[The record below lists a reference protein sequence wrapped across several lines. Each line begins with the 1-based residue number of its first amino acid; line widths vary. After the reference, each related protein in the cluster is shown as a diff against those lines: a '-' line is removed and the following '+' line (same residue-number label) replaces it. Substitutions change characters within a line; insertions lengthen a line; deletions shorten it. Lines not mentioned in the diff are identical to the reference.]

1 MNGWTARAALG
12 AYRRLVRR
20 YPADFRLRYEDEMVA
35 ALVALLAVERRR
47 RGRLAAAALWM
58 RAMRDVVVTARSQRP
73 PAARRS
79 VSGWS
84 ADWRQG
90 ARTLLRDP
98 LFAIV
103 VVLTLALSIGGV
115 TAVFT
120 LADPI
125 LFRPLPYPDA
135 DRVFRTRV
143 EGTGTFLGFPQ
154 FADYFAAKSMRTA
167 QATGAF
173 YAPVPAQLAGGSEE
187 APATLLGYRVTG
199 GMLDVLGIAPERG
212 RLFVAQE
219 YDAVVPD
226 PSPSVGEEPALI
238 TDGLWTRAFGRRD
251 EAIGAVL
258 PLTVRTATLRL
269 RVVGVL
275 RPDFVFPDYTNDA
288 PSFLMPGRL
297 DPAAVSNPRSVTD
310 IFLRL
315 RPGVD
320 SGVATAE
327 LQDIA
332 RTTERE
338 YAVLPQGRHVTL
350 LPIRDTLFKS
360 VRTPLAM
367 LLAITI
373 AILVLASVNLAHLYL
388 VRTGERT
395 REIAVRCA
403 LGASAWRI
411 VRWLMTETLILAI
424 AGGAAALAVGRGL
437 FGLVMSVMPQFA
449 RVYRLAPAGVDARVV
464 AATAFL
470 SLATLIV
477 FGVAPALGAARPTIA
492 PTLQEGSSRATGRRR
507 ARHRLLTAIQAGL
520 AVSILVVSALIV
532 VSFVKLASSVH
543 GVDFDGVTSVSIDW
557 PASAA
562 LPARQHALAKRV
574 TDESAAAL
582 RGRLG
587 VARGTPGLTFPTAF
601 WRAEDPDSAPPQGMA
616 YPADRSYLD
625 IVRVSLVRGRLYTDE
640 EAWNNVPVAIID
652 ERAAEVVWPGQDPL
666 GRLIKD
672 RQASDNP
679 PRTVIGVVKRL
690 DVLSTNDWAA
700 KGIAFVPLHPDARSG
715 DVFVWRGTP
724 TVALR
729 DAVAQTVRRLDPSAV
744 VGVRALEP
752 FERTLGEPRLMARLL
767 GVLGALALVLTMF
780 GVYSVVSHTVAG
792 RRVEIGVRMALGA
805 SATSVR
811 RLVLRDAV
819 LPAAA
824 GIAVGLVPCLWW
836 TGSIRKLLFALEPH
850 DPIVV
855 AAASGTVLVIVAV
868 AALGPARRAS
878 RVDPVVALRQN

>member
-1 MNGWTARAALG
+1 MSDWAVRAALV
-12 AYRRLVRR
+12 AYRHVVRR
-20 YPADFRLRYEDEMVA
+20 YPVEFRRRYEDEMVT
-35 ALVALLAVERRR
+35 ALTTLLAAERR
-47 RGRLAAAALWM
+47 RGRLAAGALWM
-58 RAMRDVVVTARSQRP
+58 RAMRDAAATARSEHAS
-73 PAARRS
+73 AAPRS
-79 VSGWS
+79 VGGWS
-84 ADWRQG
+84 GDWRQA
-90 ARTLLRDP
+90 ARALRRHP
-98 LFAIV
+98 LFGIV

-135 DRVFRTRV
+135 DRVFRARV

-154 FADYFAAKSMRTA
+154 FADYFAAKSMRSA
-167 QATGAF
+167 QAIGAF
-173 YAPVPAQLAGGSEE
+173 YAPVPAQLAGGNDE
-187 APATLLGYRVTG
+187 APAPLLGYRVTD

-212 RLFVAQE
+212 RLFVAEE
-219 YDAVVPD
+219 YDAVVPG
-226 PSPSVGEEPALI
+226 PSSPAGEQPALI

-251 EAIGAVL
+251 EAIGGVL
-258 PLTVRTATLRL
+258 SLAIKAATLRL

-288 PSFLMPGRL
+288 PSFLLPGRL

-315 RPGVD
+315 RAGAD
-320 SGVATAE
+320 SDVATAE
-327 LQDIA
+327 LTDIA
-332 RTTERE
+332 RSTERQ
-338 YAVLPQGRHVTL
+338 YPAIPQGRRMTL
-350 LPIRDTLFKS
+350 LPIHDTLFKS

-367 LLAITI
+367 LLAITL
-373 AILVLASVNLAHLYL
+373 AILVLASANLAHLYL
-388 VRTGERT
+388 VRTGERA

-403 LGASAWRI
+403 LGASSWRI

-424 AGGAAALAVGRGL
+424 AGGAAALVVGRAL
-437 FGLVMSVMPQFA
+437 FALVMSVMPQFA
-449 RVYRLAPAGVDARVV
+449 RVYRLVPASVDTRVV
-464 AATAFL
+464 VVTALL
-470 SLATLIV
+470 SFATLVV
-477 FGVAPALGAARPTIA
+477 FGLAPALGAARPTVA
-492 PTLQEGSSRATGRRR
+492 PTLQQGSTRAIGGRR
-507 ARHRLLTAIQAGL
+507 ARHRLLTAVQAGL

-543 GVDFDGVTSVSIDW
+543 GVDFDGVTTVSIDW
-557 PASAA
+557 PAGDAS
-562 LPARQHALAKRV
+562 PARLHAQAKQIA
-574 TDESAAAL
+574 DEATSVL
-582 RGRLG
+582 QGRLG

-625 IVRVSLVRGRLYTDE
+625 IVRVTLVRGRLYTNE
-640 EAWNNVPVAIID
+640 EAWSNVPVAVID
-652 ERAAEVVWPGQDPL
+652 ERAAELVWPGEDPL
-666 GRLIKD
+666 GRLVKD
-672 RQASDNP
+672 RQASENP

-700 KGIAFVPLHPDARSG
+700 KGIAFVPLHPEARSG
-715 DVFVWRGTP
+715 DTFVWRGAP
-724 TVALR
+724 TMALR
-729 DAVAQTVRRLDPSAV
+729 DAVAQTVRRIDPSAV

-780 GVYSVVSHTVAG
+780 GVYSVVSHTVSD

-836 TGSIRKLLFALEPH
+836 TGSVRKLLFSIEPH
-850 DPIVV
+850 DPVVV
-855 AAASGTVLVIVAV
+855 AAASVVVLLVVAI

-878 RVDPVVALRQN
+878 RVDPVVALKQN